1 MYTVGIVQARTGS
14 TRFPGKVLKPIA
26 GRPMLSHII
35 ERLRSA
41 GTLDTIVIAT
51 TALPQDQP
59 IIDLAEQAGVAW
71 YAGSEEDVL
80 ARYAEAAEM
89 VRADLVV
96 RVTGD
101 CPLIDP
107 NTVDG
112 VVRYFLAHDFD
123 YVGAGV
129 SSGLPRGLDTE
140 VFSRQALD
148 RAHRLAQGAPA
159 REHVTLYIYR
169 HPELFR
175 CARYPAPPELQ
186 RLGWRLCVDEEAD
199 FRLIEEIYN
208 RLYRP
213 GGIIEIRDVLA
224 LLDREP
230 ELLKINA
237 HVRQKVV

>member
-1 MYTVGIVQARTGS
+1 LHTVGIVQARTGS
-14 TRFPGKVLKPIA
+14 TRFPGKVLKPLA
-26 GRPMLSHII
+26 GRPLLSHII

-41 GTLDTIVIAT
+41 GSLDTIVIAT
-51 TALPQDQP
+51 TASSQDRP
-59 IIDLAEQAGVAW
+59 VIDLAERAGVAW
-71 YAGSEEDVL
+71 YAGSEQDVL

-107 NTVDG
+107 DTVDG
-112 VVRYFLAHDFD
+112 VVRYFRAHDFD
-123 YVGAGV
+123 YVGAGAAD
-129 SSGLPRGLDTE
+129 GLPRGLDTE
-140 VFSRQALD
+140 IFTREALD
-148 RAHRLAQGAPA
+148 RAHRLAQGTPA

-169 HPELFR
+169 HPEQFR
-175 CARYPAPPELQ
+175 CDRYPAPAALQ
-186 RLGWRLCVDEEAD
+186 RPGRRLCVDEEAD
-199 FRLIEEIYN
+199 YRLLAHIYD

-213 GGIIEIRDVLA
+213 GEIIEIRDVLA

-237 HVRQKVV
+237 HVRQHTV